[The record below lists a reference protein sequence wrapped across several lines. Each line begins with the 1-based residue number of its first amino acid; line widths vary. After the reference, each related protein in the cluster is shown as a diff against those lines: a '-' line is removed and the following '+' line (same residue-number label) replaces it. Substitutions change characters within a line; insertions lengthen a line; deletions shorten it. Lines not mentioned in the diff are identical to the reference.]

1 MGDSIPIGDR
11 ANQKKYNNSSGSS
24 GERADEAGEHVA
36 CEGSVGELRGHVDRL
51 GSRGCERTGSDEAI
65 ESE

>member
-11 ANQKKYNNSSGSS
+11 ANKPKKDTTTA